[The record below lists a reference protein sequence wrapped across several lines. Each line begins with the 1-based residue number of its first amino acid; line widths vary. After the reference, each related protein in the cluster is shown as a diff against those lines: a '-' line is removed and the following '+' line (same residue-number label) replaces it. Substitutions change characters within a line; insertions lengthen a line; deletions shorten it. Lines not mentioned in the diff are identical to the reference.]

1 MVRTVAIDLL
11 IFSSSPCQDLFVG
24 GIDTSSATL
33 EWAMSELMRNPETM
47 KRAQEEVR
55 EAMRGKGKVEER
67 DAEGLSYLKLVIKE
81 TLRLHSPAPLL
92 IPRVGREPSQVLGFK
107 IPAGS
112 RVVVNAWALG
122 RDPTYWGDDAECFR
136 PERFQ
141 GSPVDFKGA
150 NFEYIPF
157 GAGRRMCPGVQFALV
172 GVELLLAH
180 LLFYFDWELPHAMK
194 PGDLDMTENMGGT
207 ASRKSELF
215 LLAAPRIRLPDV

>member
-1 MVRTVAIDLL
+1 MKD
-11 IFSSSPCQDLFVG
+11 
-24 GIDTSSATL
+24 
-33 EWAMSELMRNPETM
+33 PETM

-92 IPRVGREPSQVLGFK
+92 IPRVSRETSQVLGFK

-112 RVVVNAWALG
+112 RVVINAWALG

-157 GAGRRMCPGVQFALV
+157 GAGRRMCPGVQFGLA
-172 GVELLLAH
+172 GVELVLAQ

-194 PGDLDMTENMGGT
+194 PGDLDMTEIMGAT

-215 LLAAPRIRLPDV
+215 LLVAPRIPLPDVDTT

>member
-1 MVRTVAIDLL
+1 
-11 IFSSSPCQDLFVG
+11 
-24 GIDTSSATL
+24 
-33 EWAMSELMRNPETM
+33 MSELMRNPETM

-92 IPRVGREPSQVLGFK
+92 IPRVGRETSQVLGFK

-157 GAGRRMCPGVQFALV
+157 GAGRRMCPGVQFAMV
-172 GVELLLAH
+172 GVELVLAH

-215 LLAAPRIRLPDV
+215 LLAAPRIPLPDVDISWS